1 MAQIIAENLVKK
13 YQVPDRDPGLRGAVK
28 ALFHPKYREITAIDH
43 INFLIEKGEIVGYIG
58 PNGAGKSTT
67 LKMLSGILYP
77 TAGSVTV
84 NGLVPYRDRKRNAR
98 QIGVVF
104 GNRSQLYWDLP
115 VIDSY
120 QLNRRLYDI
129 PDAIYRE
136 NLAYFTEIFDLG
148 DLLNQP
154 VRLLSLGQK
163 MRATIAGA
171 MLHSP
176 EILFLDEPTIGLD
189 VTSKLKI
196 RDFIRQINQKSGTT
210 VILTSHDM
218 GDIESLCERIILI
231 DEGKKKYD
239 GPVLEFE
246 NTFGG
251 NYSISFKAV
260 SARPS
265 QFPTGL
271 TLREDNAP
279 YYVVTG
285 NEKQVRLSDAISV
298 INQLGIEELEIKNQT
313 LEEIINE
320 YFG

>member
-28 ALFHPKYREITAIDH
+28 ALFHPRYREITAIDH
-43 INFLIEKGEIVGYIG
+43 INFSIEKGEIVGYIG

-265 QFPTGL
+265 QFPEGL

-298 INQLGIEELEIKNQT
+298 INQLGIEELEMKNQT

>member
-1 MAQIIAENLVKK
+1 MAQIIAENLVKE
-13 YQVPDRDPGLRGAVK
+13 YQVPDREPGLRGAVK
-28 ALFHPKYREITAIDH
+28 ALFHPKYHGITAIDH
-43 INFLIEKGEIVGYIG
+43 VDFSIEKGEIVGYIG

-67 LKMLSGILYP
+67 LKMLSGILFP
-77 TAGSVTV
+77 TSGNIRV
-84 NGLVPYRDRKRNAR
+84 NGLVPYQDRKQNAK

-129 PDAIYRE
+129 PDATYQE

-148 DLLNQP
+148 GIINQP

-176 EILFLDEPTIGLD
+176 DILFLDEPTIGLD
-189 VTSKLKI
+189 VTSKLRI
-196 RDFIRQINQKSGTT
+196 RDFIRQINQKNGTT

-239 GPVLEFE
+239 GPVLDFE

-251 NYSISFKAV
+251 NYSISFKPV
-260 SARPS
+260 GNLPL
-265 QFPTGL
+265 QFPKGL
-271 TLREDNAP
+271 VLQESSAP
-279 YYVVTG
+279 YYTVTG
-285 NEKQVRLSDAISV
+285 NEKQLKLSDALAIVSR
-298 INQLGIEELEIKNQT
+298 IGIEELEIKNQT
-313 LEEIINE
+313 LEEILNA

>member
-1 MAQIIAENLVKK
+1 MAQIIAENLVKE
-13 YQVPDRDPGLRGAVK
+13 YQVPDRAPGLRGAVK
-28 ALFHPKYREITAIDH
+28 ALFHPKYRGITAIDH
-43 INFLIEKGEIVGYIG
+43 VDFSIEKGEIVGYIG

-67 LKMLSGILYP
+67 LKMLSGILFP
-77 TAGSVTV
+77 TSGNITV

-129 PDAIYRE
+129 PDVTYRE

-148 DLLNQP
+148 GILNQP

-176 EILFLDEPTIGLD
+176 DILFLDEPTIGLD

-196 RDFIRQINQKSGTT
+196 RDFIRQINQKSETT

-231 DEGKKKYD
+231 DEGRKKYD
-239 GPVLEFE
+239 GPILDFE

-251 NYSISFKAV
+251 NYSISFKAADGV
-260 SARPS
+260 SETLPY
-265 QFPTGL
+265 GL

-279 YYVVTG
+279 YYIATG
-285 NEKQVRLSDAISV
+285 NEKQVRLSDAISAV
-298 INQLGIEELEIKNQT
+298 NRLGIEELEIKNQT
-313 LEEIINE
+313 LEEIVNA

>member
-28 ALFHPKYREITAIDH
+28 ALFHPKYREIMAIDH

-129 PDAIYRE
+129 PDTIYRE

-260 SARPS
+260 GARPS
-265 QFPTGL
+265 QFPAGL

-298 INQLGIEELEIKNQT
+298 INQLGIEELEMKNQT

>member
-28 ALFHPKYREITAIDH
+28 ALFHPRYREITAIDH
-43 INFLIEKGEIVGYIG
+43 INFSIEKGEIVGYIG

-129 PDAIYRE
+129 PDTIYRE

-265 QFPTGL
+265 QFPESL

-298 INQLGIEELEIKNQT
+298 INQLGIEELEMKNQT

>member
-28 ALFHPKYREITAIDH
+28 ALFHPRYREITAIDH
-43 INFLIEKGEIVGYIG
+43 INFSIEKGEIVGYIG

-129 PDAIYRE
+129 PDTIYRE

-265 QFPTGL
+265 QFPEGL

-298 INQLGIEELEIKNQT
+298 INQLGIEELEMKNQT

>member
-1 MAQIIAENLVKK
+1 MAQIIAENLVKE
-13 YQVPDRDPGLRGAVK
+13 YQIPDRDPGLRGAVK
-28 ALFHPKYREITAIDH
+28 ALFHPKYRGITAIDH
-43 INFLIEKGEIVGYIG
+43 INFSIEKGEIVGYIG

-129 PDAIYRE
+129 PDTIYRE

-265 QFPTGL
+265 QFPEGL

-298 INQLGIEELEIKNQT
+298 INQLGIEELEMKNQT
-313 LEEIINE
+313 LEEISNE

>member
-1 MAQIIAENLVKK
+1 MAQIVAENLVKE
-13 YQVPDRDPGLRGAVK
+13 YRVPDRDPGLRGALR
-28 ALFHPKYREITAIDH
+28 ALFRPKYRGIMAIDH
-43 INFLIEKGEIVGYIG
+43 VDFSIEKGEVVGYIG

-77 TAGSVTV
+77 TSGSIHV
-84 NGLVPYRDRKRNAR
+84 NGLVPYLDRKQNAK

-120 QLNRRLYDI
+120 QLNRRLYEI
-129 PDAIYRE
+129 PDVTYEE

-148 DLLNQP
+148 GILNQP

-176 EILFLDEPTIGLD
+176 DILFLDEPTIGLD
-189 VTSKLKI
+189 VASKLKI
-196 RDFIRQINQKSGTT
+196 RDFIRQINRKNNTT

-239 GPVLEFE
+239 GPVLDFE

-251 NYSISFKAV
+251 NYSLTFKPV
-260 SARPS
+260 GTLLPE
-265 QFPTGL
+265 FPAGL
-271 TLREDNAP
+271 IIKESNAP
-279 YYVVTG
+279 YYTVTG
-285 NEKQVRLSDAISV
+285 NEKQMKLSDAVAVVSQI
-298 INQLGIEELEIKNQT
+298 GIEELEVKKQT
-313 LEEIINE
+313 LEEIINA
-320 YFG
+320 YFE